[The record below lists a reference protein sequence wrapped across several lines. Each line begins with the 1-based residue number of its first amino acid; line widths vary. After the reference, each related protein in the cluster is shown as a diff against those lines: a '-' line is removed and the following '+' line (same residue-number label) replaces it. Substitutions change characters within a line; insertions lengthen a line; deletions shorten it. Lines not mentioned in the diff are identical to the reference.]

1 MGFQKLEYKGKKSWE
16 KQTMLTGTT
25 VGLLGGSFDPPH
37 SGHVHITNQAFQAF
51 GLHRIWWLVS
61 PQNPLKDKKPSSLA
75 LRVNKCKN
83 IVQHP
88 KVFVSD
94 IEGRL
99 NTHVTAQTL
108 RKLYLLY
115 PGVRFVW
122 LMGADNLSNFH
133 NWEEWTWIM
142 ENIPIG
148 IMARPGEQVK
158 AGLSQTALRYRR
170 FRVKSYNAAALPFMR
185 APAWSLLG
193 GPVKDISSTKIRSEG
208 LG

>member
-1 MGFQKLEYKGKKSWE
+1 MFIGN
-16 KQTMLTGTT
+16 T

-37 SGHVHITNQAFQAF
+37 SGHVHITNQALQAF

-142 ENIPIG
+142 ENIPLG
-148 IMARPGEQVK
+148 IMARPGEQIK

-170 FRVKSYNAAALPFMR
+170 FRVKSYNAPAIPFMK

-193 GPVKDISSTKIRSEG
+193 GPMRDISSSKIRLDG
-208 LG
+208 LWR